1 MLKYLFLFFVS
12 VSGHGRIT
20 NPIPR
25 IKNVDGGLN
34 APIYTCL
41 GPAFKTSPTSMRCH
55 DTPAGNIVGTYN
67 SGDTINLEWVMEAP
81 HPGDCSIWLSYDT
94 NVDSPLNWIKLKDIP
109 GCLSPNGVDAP
120 SGINRYSLKLSEFL
134 PSCEHCVLRWEWYA
148 VQQVSNVEFYVN
160 CMDIKIISQNNCQQP
175 SRTTQINGIE
185 HLLYNTNDINQKG
198 CPFYNVYDI
207 NLRPPLQTRSR
218 GPKEW
223 IPTCNYVPTIPTTQP
238 PIIVYPC
245 SNINCGQFG
254 TCNNGIC
261 ICKNG
266 YTGKNCEIV
275 PIITCNINCK
285 TINRNNCQSNNICGN
300 CLNGFI
306 GDNNNSNSL
315 CKVQCNNNICKSLN
329 RKTCISPDVCGTC
342 LSGFTEPIS
351 MKKKDSCILSTNVNG
366 IDLSITSK
374 WNTGFC
380 GQWMTIC
387 PFNREISFIVPNEL
401 RDIRG
406 WSMINMQKI
415 NNKIIGLCP
424 EWVVT
429 GNQAI
434 GGFCASFDYGKNIV
448 IKNGYFF
455 ENNKI
460 FRRNLLD
467 NNIIDSSYQNV
478 SITMQIEDSDNLN
491 YDMIVNDL
499 QHNLYGNADI
509 TILDNDNSELSILI
523 DCKNRQDFDSAL
535 FLHVNTLDNKQI
547 NNDLF
552 YKEPVTLIDQE
563 ILISSTNKT
572 KYSLSTLLLMLIV
585 YFTF

>member
-1 MLKYLFLFFVS
+1 MLKYLFLFFTS
-12 VSGHGRIT
+12 VYGHGRIT
-20 NPIPR
+20 NPSPR

-41 GPAFKTSPTSMRCH
+41 GPAFKTSSTSMRCH
-55 DTPAGNIVGTYN
+55 DTPAGNIVATYN
-67 SGDTINLEWVMEAP
+67 SGDIINLEWIMEAP

-94 NVDSPLNWIKLKDIP
+94 NIDSPLNWIKLKDIP
-109 GCLSPNGVDAP
+109 GCLSPNGIATP
-120 SGINRYSLKLSEFL
+120 SGINKYSLKLPEFL

-223 IPTCNYVPTIPTTQP
+223 IPTCNYVPTIPTTQQ

-285 TINRNNCQSNNICGN
+285 TINRNNCNSNNICGN

-306 GDNNNSNSL
+306 GDNNSNSL
-315 CKVQCNNNICKSLN
+315 CKINCDNNLCRSLN
-329 RKTCISPDVCGTC
+329 RKNCISANVCGTC
-342 LSGFTEPIS
+342 LKGFTEPNS
-351 MKKKDSCILSTNVNG
+351 MKKKDKCIATSNVNG
-366 IDLSITSK
+366 INLSITAK
-374 WNTGFC
+374 WETGFC
-380 GQWMTIC
+380 GQWITIC
-387 PFNREISFIVPNEL
+387 PSNREISFIVPNEL
-401 RDIRG
+401 RDVRG
-406 WSMINMQKI
+406 WSMLNMQKI
-415 NNKIIGLCP
+415 DNKIIGLCP
-424 EWVVT
+424 EWVIT

-434 GGFCASFDYGKNIV
+434 GGFCASFNFGKNI
-448 IKNGYFF
+448 IINNGYFF
-455 ENNKI
+455 ENNI
-460 FRRNLLD
+460 IRRNLID
-467 NNIIDSSYQNV
+467 NVIDYTYQNV
-478 SITMQIEDSDNLN
+478 SLNMNIDTNNLN
-491 YDMIVNDL
+491 YDMLINDL
-499 QHNLYGNADI
+499 QNNLYGNADI
-509 TILDNDNSELSILI
+509 TILNNDNSELSMLI

-535 FLHVNTLDNKQI
+535 FLHLHTLDNKEI
-547 NNDLF
+547 NQELF
-552 YKEPVTLIDQE
+552 YKEPVNNDE
-563 ILISSTNKT
+563 ILNATNKVN
-572 KYSLSTLLLMLIV
+572 YSINTLLILTIISI
-585 YFTF
+585 FIF